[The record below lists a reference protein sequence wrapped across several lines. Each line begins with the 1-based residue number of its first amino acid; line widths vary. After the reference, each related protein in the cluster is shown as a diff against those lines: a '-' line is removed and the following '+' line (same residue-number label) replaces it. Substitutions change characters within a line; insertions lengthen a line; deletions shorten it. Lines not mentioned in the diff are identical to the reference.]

1 MSPPEQV
8 SAFILGDPY
17 LHEVYASV
25 YGALASLIPADVGG
39 AVVEIGAGSALG
51 RTWIPGLICTDI
63 VPAGGLDA
71 VVDAQ
76 HLPFA
81 RGSLRAI
88 VIKDGLHHLPDVTA
102 FLDEAVRCLT
112 PGGAVL
118 MCEPYWGPLARLVYT
133 RLHPEPYDP
142 AAREWHFTAGSPWD
156 SNQALPWI
164 LLRRDQERRQ
174 ARWPLLRV
182 REIATAVGP
191 SYLLSGGVFSR
202 TPLPGRLLRALH
214 RWEQARGRSLD
225 RWRLSIIVSLER
237 GLQ

>member
-1 MSPPEQV
+1 MSPPAQV

-17 LHEVYASV
+17 LREVYASV
-25 YGALASLIPADVGG
+25 FRTLAGLIPDVGG

-63 VPAGGLDA
+63 VPAGELDA

-76 HLPFA
+76 QLPFA
-81 RGSLRAI
+81 PGSLRAI
-88 VIKDGLHHLPDVTA
+88 VVKDGLHHLPDVAA

-142 AAREWHFTAGSPWD
+142 ARPEWHFTSGSAWD

-164 LLRRDQERRQ
+164 LLRRDRARLH
-174 ARWPLLRV
+174 ARWPHLRV

-202 TPLPGRLLRALH
+202 TPLSGRLLRIVH
-214 RWEQARGRSLD
+214 RWEQGRGRSLD

-237 GLQ
+237 IR